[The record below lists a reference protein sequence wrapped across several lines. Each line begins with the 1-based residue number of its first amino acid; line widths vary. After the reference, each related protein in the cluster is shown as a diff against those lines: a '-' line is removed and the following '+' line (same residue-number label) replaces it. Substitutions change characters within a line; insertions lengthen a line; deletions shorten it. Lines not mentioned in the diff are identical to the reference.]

1 MKNWEKKKLGDVCGF
16 VRGPFGGSLKKNIFK
31 ADGYAVYEQQH
42 AIYDQFEDIRY
53 FIDENKFNEMRRF
66 ELKSGDLIMS
76 CSGTMGKI
84 AIVPENIKKARNTAI
99 ILGMIEFLCCMASFF
114 LYEIRR
120 SKIIISFLIANI
132 LMTCFGFY

>member
-1 MKNWEKKKLGDVCGF
+1 MEELRFQRLKIEKIYFPQYLSTKFKN
-16 VRGPFGGSLKKNIFK
+16 S
-31 ADGYAVYEQQH
+31 
-42 AIYDQFEDIRY
+42 
-53 FIDENKFNEMRRF
+53 RF
-66 ELKSGDLIMS
+66 PI
-76 CSGTMGKI
+76 
-84 AIVPENIKKARNTAI
+84 PENIKKARNTAI